1 MKPVLALDADN
12 VLLRFSDYWHALAQ
26 DRLGRVIPE
35 HREQYHFMA
44 RHELTREEYNQVWDY
59 FREKE
64 GWSNVP
70 FYPGVGDVLDVLA
83 EEFSLVV
90 VTGIPDEALAPR
102 QEAFRKAGLPVTQIL
117 ATGHRDT
124 SKSELLAG
132 LNPVAFIDDRPLH
145 LQEAASAG
153 VRRLFWV
160 DQGYDT
166 LEQAPPGTTKVS
178 GVHELISLL

>member
-1 MKPVLALDADN
+1 MKPILALDADN
-12 VLLRFSDYWHALAQ
+12 VLLRFSDYWYALAQ
-26 DRLGRVIPE
+26 DRLGRALPE
-35 HREQYHFMA
+35 HREHYHFMD

-64 GWSNVP
+64 GWRNVP
-70 FYPGVGDVLDVLA
+70 FYPRVGDVLDSLA

-102 QEAFRKAGLPVTQIL
+102 QEAFRQAGLPVTQIL

-124 SKSELLAG
+124 SKSELLAS
-132 LNPVAFIDDRPLH
+132 LNPVGFVDDRALH

-153 VRRLFWV
+153 IRRLYWV

-166 LEQAPPGTTKVS
+166 PEQVPSGTLRIS
-178 GVHELISLL
+178 GIHALISLL